1 MCDCHN
7 LRQSTRE
14 VPNVAK
20 MKKLGNFCMGQPQLG
35 LRLIGGRK
43 FQLHWAGKQLLKESI
58 TCNKHLAGRNFC
70 SGRQLRGPLEGL
82 AKSKG

>member
-1 MCDCHN
+1 M
-7 LRQSTRE
+7 
-14 VPNVAK
+14 
-20 MKKLGNFCMGQPQLG
+20 G